1 MRSQSSSDTDRQP
14 CYSPVASPLRA
25 MRRGP
30 PMRPSGSLSA
40 ALAGA
45 ERDQHWSTAPVDT
58 APIDTKTIDTKTI
71 GTDPLSASPLL
82 PMGFA
87 HSATHVAGPHSPL
100 DIVQSPI
107 ASRPSPNAVL

>member
-58 APIDTKTIDTKTI
+58 APIDTKTI
-71 GTDPLSASPLL
+71 GTDPLSASALL

-107 ASRPSPNAVL
+107 ASRPPPSAVL